1 MVTKKAKPEYLLDL
15 SRNLLDLRKV
25 GNLRKTSPYS
35 IKASINKSKYQ
46 KYEPRKK
53 DLYIR
58 DTKLI
63 GFYIRIR
70 PHGKKTYNCEAKLN
84 GIGKK
89 VTVSIGD
96 CSLFTA
102 RQARKMAQENLIKI
116 KTGVN
121 PKEELRKQ
129 LSDGHTLVD
138 LAEEYVSI
146 RELAPSTVKD
156 YLYRIPNQM
165 AKLCSKDIK
174 DLTVDDFVSW
184 WGGAKAKVSRE
195 IALRYVSSLLQ
206 YAIARKY
213 INENVA
219 QDFRKGV
226 LGGIKKRLPKQTHI
240 SKLKIEDWIASL
252 VKLSPPHPDLKDAK
266 DHPDAYW
273 EEPSISETT
282 RDYVLF
288 LLVTGKR
295 KSEASNLKWKD
306 IDFDVKTITIQKTKS
321 GKIDILPMTNLLWHM
336 LKYRFES
343 KTKHKTYVFPNKYGS
358 GPIVDIRRTL
368 EKINTKAGIGHITP
382 HDLRRTFA
390 TMTRELGM
398 TIQDTAILLN
408 HAKRDVTEGYIITSR
423 EIKRNNLDKVTRLI
437 LDFIEGWM
445 KVYWYGGDKGHYVGP
460 DLPIEEPEYYV

>member
-1 MVTKKAKPEYLLDL
+1 MVTKNTKPGE
-15 SRNLLDLRKV
+15 V
-25 GNLRKTSPYS
+25 VNLRKTSPYS
-35 IKASINKSKYQ
+35 IKASINKSTYQ
-46 KYEPRKK
+46 KYEPRRK

-70 PHGKKTYNCEAKLN
+70 SHGKKTYNCEAKLN

-102 RQARKMAQENLIKI
+102 QQARKMAQENLVKI

-121 PKEELRKQ
+121 PKEEFKKQ
-129 LSDGHTLVD
+129 LADGHTLVD
-138 LAEEYVSI
+138 LIEEYVSI
-146 RELAPSTVKD
+146 RDLAPSTVKD
-156 YLYRIPNQM
+156 YRYRIPNQM
-165 AKLCSKDIK
+165 PKLCSKDIK
-174 DLTVDDFVSW
+174 DLTVDDFDSW
-184 WGGAKAKVSRE
+184 WSGAKAKVSRE

-213 INENVA
+213 IDENAA

-226 LGGIKKRLPKQTHI
+226 LGGIKKRPPKQTHI
-240 SKLKIEDWIASL
+240 SKDKIEDWVVSL
-252 VKLSPPHPDLKDAK
+252 VRLSPPHPDFKDFK
-266 DHPDAYW
+266 GPDAYW

-295 KSEASNLKWKD
+295 KSEASNLIWKD

-343 KTKHKTYVFPNKYGS
+343 KTKHKEYVFPNKYGS

-368 EKINTKAGIGHITP
+368 EKINTKAGIGHTTA

-398 TIQDTAILLN
+398 TNQDTAILLN
-408 HAKRDVTEGYIITSR
+408 HAKRDVTEGYVITSR
-423 EIKRNNLDKVTRLI
+423 EIKRDNLDEVTWLI
-437 LDFIEGWM
+437 LDHIEGWT
-445 KVYWYGGDKGHYVGP
+445 KVYWYGGDQGHHQGP
-460 DLPIEEPEYYV
+460 DAPIEEREYYI

>member
-1 MVTKKAKPEYLLDL
+1 MVTKNTKPGE
-15 SRNLLDLRKV
+15 V
-25 GNLRKTSPYS
+25 VNLRKTSPYS
-35 IKASINKSKYQ
+35 IKASINKSTYQ
-46 KYEPRKK
+46 KYEPRRK

-70 PHGKKTYNCEAKLN
+70 SHGKKTYNCEAKLN

-102 RQARKMAQENLIKI
+102 QQARKMAQENLVKI

-121 PKEELRKQ
+121 PKEEFKKQ
-129 LSDGHTLVD
+129 LADGHTLVD
-138 LAEEYVSI
+138 LIEEYVSI
-146 RELAPSTVKD
+146 RDLAPSTVKD
-156 YLYRIPNQM
+156 YRYRIPNQM
-165 AKLCSKDIK
+165 PKLCSKDIK
-174 DLTVDDFVSW
+174 DLTVDDFDSW
-184 WGGAKAKVSRE
+184 WSGAKAKVSRE

-213 INENVA
+213 IDENVA
-219 QDFRKGV
+219 KDFRKGV
-226 LGGIKKRLPKQTHI
+226 LGGIKKRPPKQTHI
-240 SKLKIEDWIASL
+240 SKDKIEDWVVSL
-252 VKLSPPHPDLKDAK
+252 VRLSPPHPDFKDFK
-266 DHPDAYW
+266 GPDVYW

-295 KSEASNLKWKD
+295 KSEASNLIWKD
-306 IDFDVKTITIQKTKS
+306 IDFDEKTITIQKTKS

-368 EKINTKAGIGHITP
+368 EKINIKAGIGHITA

-408 HAKRDVTEGYIITSR
+408 HSQRDVTEGYIITSR
-423 EIKRNNLDKVTRLI
+423 KIKRNNLDKVTELT
-437 LDFIEGWM
+437 LGYIENWM
-445 KVYWYGGDKGHYVGP
+445 KVYWYGGKEELYEGP
-460 DLPIEEPEYYV
+460 DIPIKEPEYYV

>member
-1 MVTKKAKPEYLLDL
+1 MVTKNTKPGE
-15 SRNLLDLRKV
+15 V
-25 GNLRKTSPYS
+25 VNLRKTSPYS
-35 IKASINKSKYQ
+35 IKASINKSTYQ
-46 KYEPRKK
+46 KYEPRRK

-70 PHGKKTYNCEAKLN
+70 SHGKKTYNCEAKLN

-102 RQARKMAQENLIKI
+102 QQARKMAQENLVKI

-121 PKEELRKQ
+121 PKEEFKKQ
-129 LSDGHTLVD
+129 LADGHTLVD

-146 RELAPSTVKD
+146 RELAPNTVKD

-165 AKLCSKDIK
+165 PKLCNKDIK

-184 WGGAKAKVSRE
+184 WSGAKAKVSRE
-195 IALRYVSSLLQ
+195 VALRYVSSLLQ

-213 INENVA
+213 IDENAA

-226 LGGIKKRLPKQTHI
+226 LGGIKKRPPKQTHI
-240 SKLKIEDWIASL
+240 SKLKIEDWVESL
-252 VKLSPPHPDLKDAK
+252 VRLSPPHPDFKDFK
-266 DHPDAYW
+266 GPDAYW

-295 KSEASNLKWKD
+295 KSEASNLIWKD

-343 KTKHKTYVFPNKYGS
+343 KTKHKEYVFPNKYGS

-368 EKINTKAGIGHITP
+368 EKINTKAGIGHTTA

-398 TIQDTAILLN
+398 TNQDTAILLN
-408 HAKRDVTEGYIITSR
+408 HAKRDVTEGYVITSR
-423 EIKRNNLDKVTRLI
+423 EIKRDNLDEVTWLI
-437 LDFIEGWM
+437 LDHIEGWT
-445 KVYWYGGDKGHYVGP
+445 KVYWYGGDQGHHQGP
-460 DLPIEEPEYYV
+460 DAPIEEREYYI

>member
-1 MVTKKAKPEYLLDL
+1 MVTKNTKPG
-15 SRNLLDLRKV
+15 KV
-25 GNLRKTSPYS
+25 VNLRKTSPYS
-35 IKASINKSKYQ
+35 IKASINKSTYQ
-46 KYEPRKK
+46 KYEPRRK

-102 RQARKMAQENLIKI
+102 QQARKMAQENLVKI

-121 PKEELRKQ
+121 PKEEFKKQ
-129 LSDGHTLVD
+129 LADGHTLVD

-146 RELAPSTVKD
+146 RELAPNTVKD

-165 AKLCSKDIK
+165 PKLCNKDIK

-184 WGGAKAKVSRE
+184 WSGAKAKVSRE
-195 IALRYVSSLLQ
+195 VALRYVSSLLQ

-213 INENVA
+213 IDENVA
-219 QDFRKGV
+219 KDFRKGV
-226 LGGIKKRLPKQTHI
+226 LGGVKKRLPKQTHI
-240 SKLKIEDWIASL
+240 SKLKIEDWVESL
-252 VKLSPPHPDLKDAK
+252 VRLSPPHPDFKDFK
-266 DHPDAYW
+266 GPDAYW
-273 EEPSISETT
+273 EEPSISETS

-295 KSEASNLKWKD
+295 KSEASNLKWKN

-321 GKIDILPMTNLLWHM
+321 GKIDILPMTNLLWHL
-336 LKYRFES
+336 LKYRYES
-343 KTKHKTYVFPNKYGS
+343 KTKHK
-358 GPIVDIRRTL
+358 
-368 EKINTKAGIGHITP
+368 
-382 HDLRRTFA
+382 
-390 TMTRELGM
+390 
-398 TIQDTAILLN
+398 
-408 HAKRDVTEGYIITSR
+408 
-423 EIKRNNLDKVTRLI
+423 
-437 LDFIEGWM
+437 
-445 KVYWYGGDKGHYVGP
+445 
-460 DLPIEEPEYYV
+460 EY

>member
-1 MVTKKAKPEYLLDL
+1 MVTKNTKPGE
-15 SRNLLDLRKV
+15 V
-25 GNLRKTSPYS
+25 VNLRKTSPYS
-35 IKASINKSKYQ
+35 IKASINKSTYQ
-46 KYEPRKK
+46 KYEPRRK

-70 PHGKKTYNCEAKLN
+70 SHGKKTYNCEAKLN

-102 RQARKMAQENLIKI
+102 QQARKMAQENLVKI

-121 PKEELRKQ
+121 PKEEFKKQ
-129 LSDGHTLVD
+129 LADGHTLVD

-146 RELAPSTVKD
+146 RELAPNTVKD

-165 AKLCSKDIK
+165 PKLCSKDIK

-184 WGGAKAKVSRE
+184 WSGAKAKVSRE

-213 INENVA
+213 IDENAA

-226 LGGIKKRLPKQTHI
+226 LGGIKKRPPKQTHI
-240 SKLKIEDWIASL
+240 SKDKIEDWVVSL
-252 VKLSPPHPDLKDAK
+252 VRLSPPHPDFKDFK
-266 DHPDAYW
+266 GPDAYW

-295 KSEASNLKWKD
+295 KSEASNLIWKD

-343 KTKHKTYVFPNKYGS
+343 KTKHKEYVFPNKYGS

-368 EKINTKAGIGHITP
+368 EKINTKAGIGHTTA

-398 TIQDTAILLN
+398 TNQDTAILLN
-408 HAKRDVTEGYIITSR
+408 HAKRDVTEGYVITSR
-423 EIKRNNLDKVTRLI
+423 EIKRDNLDEVTWLI
-437 LDFIEGWM
+437 LDHIEGWT
-445 KVYWYGGDKGHYVGP
+445 KVYWYGGDQGHHQGP
-460 DLPIEEPEYYV
+460 DAPIEEREYYI

>member
-1 MVTKKAKPEYLLDL
+1 MVTKNTKPG
-15 SRNLLDLRKV
+15 KV
-25 GNLRKTSPYS
+25 VNLRKASPYS
-35 IKASINKSKYQ
+35 IKASINKSTHQ

-102 RQARKMAQENLIKI
+102 QQARKMAQENLVKI

-121 PKEELRKQ
+121 PKEALRKQ
-129 LSDGHTLVD
+129 LADGHTLVD

-226 LGGIKKRLPKQTHI
+226 LGGIKKRPPKQTHI
-240 SKLKIEDWIASL
+240 SKLKIKDWIASL
-252 VKLSPPHPDLKDAK
+252 VKLSPPHPDFKDFK
-266 DHPDAYW
+266 GPDAYW
-273 EEPSISETT
+273 EEPAISETT

-295 KSEASNLKWKD
+295 KSEASDLTWEN

-437 LDFIEGWM
+437 LDFIEGWI
-445 KVYWYGGDKGHYVGP
+445 KVYWYGGDQGHHQGP
-460 DLPIEEPEYYV
+460 DAPIEEREYYI

>member
-1 MVTKKAKPEYLLDL
+1 MVTKNTKSD
-15 SRNLLDLRKV
+15 KV
-25 GNLRKTSPYS
+25 VNLRKTSPYS

-213 INENVA
+213 IDENVA

-240 SKLKIEDWIASL
+240 SKLKIKNWIASL
-252 VKLSPPHPDLKDAK
+252 VKLSPPHPDFKDFK
-266 DHPDAYW
+266 GPDAYW
-273 EEPSISETT
+273 EEPAISETT

-295 KSEASNLKWKD
+295 KSEASDLTWEN

-343 KTKHKTYVFPNKYGS
+343 KAKHKEYVFPNKYGS

-368 EKINTKAGIGHITP
+368 EKINTKAGIGHKTP

-460 DLPIEEPEYYV
+460 NLPIEEPEYYI

>member
-1 MVTKKAKPEYLLDL
+1 MVTKNTKPGE
-15 SRNLLDLRKV
+15 V
-25 GNLRKTSPYS
+25 VNLRKTSPYS
-35 IKASINKSKYQ
+35 IKASINKSTYQ
-46 KYEPRKK
+46 KYEPRRK

-70 PHGKKTYNCEAKLN
+70 SHGKKTYNCEAKLN

-102 RQARKMAQENLIKI
+102 QQARKMAQENLVKI
-116 KTGVN
+116 KTGIN
-121 PKEELRKQ
+121 PKEEFKKQ
-129 LSDGHTLVD
+129 LADGHTLVD

-146 RELAPSTVKD
+146 RELAPNTVKD
-156 YLYRIPNQM
+156 YRYRIPNQM
-165 AKLCSKDIK
+165 PKLCSKDIK
-174 DLTVDDFVSW
+174 DLTVDDFDSW
-184 WGGAKAKVSRE
+184 WSGAKAKVSRE

-226 LGGIKKRLPKQTHI
+226 LGGIKKRPPKQTHI
-240 SKLKIEDWIASL
+240 SKDKIEDWVVSL
-252 VKLSPPHPDLKDAK
+252 VKLSPPHPGFRSFKG
-266 DHPDAYW
+266 PDAYW
-273 EEPSISETT
+273 EEPTTLSETT

-295 KSEASNLKWKD
+295 KSEASDLTWES
-306 IDFDVKTITIQKTKS
+306 IDFDAKTITIQKTKS

-343 KTKHKTYVFPNKYGS
+343 KTKHKEYVFPNKYGS

-368 EKINTKAGIGHITP
+368 EKINIKAGIGHITA

-398 TIQDTAILLN
+398 TNQDTAILLN

-423 EIKRNNLDKVTRLI
+423 EIKRKNLDKVTMLI

-445 KVYWYGGDKGHYVGP
+445 KVYWYGGNADHNQGP
-460 DLPIEEPEYYV
+460 DAPIEEREYYI

>member
-1 MVTKKAKPEYLLDL
+1 MVTKNTKPGE
-15 SRNLLDLRKV
+15 V
-25 GNLRKTSPYS
+25 VNLRKTSPYS
-35 IKASINKSKYQ
+35 IKASINKSTYQ
-46 KYEPRKK
+46 KYEPRRK

-96 CSLFTA
+96 CSLFSA
-102 RQARKMAQENLIKI
+102 QQARKMAQENLVKI

-121 PKEELRKQ
+121 PKEEFKKQ
-129 LSDGHTLVD
+129 LADGHTLVD

-146 RELAPSTVKD
+146 RELAPNTVKD

-165 AKLCSKDIK
+165 PKLCSKDIK

-184 WGGAKAKVSRE
+184 WSGAKAKVSRE

-213 INENVA
+213 IDENAA

-226 LGGIKKRLPKQTHI
+226 LGGIKKRPPKQTHI
-240 SKLKIEDWIASL
+240 SKDKIEDWVVSL
-252 VKLSPPHPDLKDAK
+252 VRLSPPHPDFKDFK
-266 DHPDAYW
+266 GPDAYW

-295 KSEASNLKWKD
+295 KSEASNLIWKD

-343 KTKHKTYVFPNKYGS
+343 KTKHKEYVFPNKYGS

-368 EKINTKAGIGHITP
+368 EKINTKAGIGHTTA

-398 TIQDTAILLN
+398 TNQDTAILLN
-408 HAKRDVTEGYIITSR
+408 HAKRDVTEGYVITSR
-423 EIKRNNLDKVTRLI
+423 EIKRDNLDEVTWLI
-437 LDFIEGWM
+437 LDHIEGWT
-445 KVYWYGGDKGHYVGP
+445 KVYWYGGDQGHHQGP
-460 DLPIEEPEYYV
+460 DAPIEEREYYI